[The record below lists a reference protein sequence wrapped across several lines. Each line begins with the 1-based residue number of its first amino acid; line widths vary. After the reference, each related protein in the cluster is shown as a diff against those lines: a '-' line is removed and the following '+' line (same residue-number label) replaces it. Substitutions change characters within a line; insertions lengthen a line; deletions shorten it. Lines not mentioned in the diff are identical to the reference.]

1 MRWSAA
7 LVLPLLALTLFSG
20 TGVQAKPPQAVSEI
34 DDPTI
39 KAFKARGLAAV
50 VNHADCGGGSYS
62 VVNSP
67 DGTSVSV
74 LFDNFTA
81 QGNQAVAGVA
91 RTNCA
96 VRIPLNLPPG
106 YSLGVFRMD
115 YRGFAHLDPGQ
126 SAQLSVDYGVGRQGR
141 GRNFKRGLK
150 GAFDGD
156 FSFVENIGAGLMK
169 RAGCGEDA
177 ALNLAAALDLRPNG
191 GSPEAV
197 VTLDSIDGAARGG
210 VTFYIDLRKCRT

>member
-20 TGVQAKPPQAVSEI
+20 TGVQAKPPQAFSEI

-81 QGNQAVAGVA
+81 QGKQAVAGVA

-191 GSPEAV
+191 GSPESV
-197 VTLDSIDGAARGG
+197 VTLDSIDGSASGG
-210 VTFYIDLRKCRT
+210 VVFYVDLKKCRP

>member
-1 MRWSAA
+1 MRWSVALAA
-7 LVLPLLALTLFSG
+7 PLFALALSCG
-20 TGVQAKPPQAVSEI
+20 TEVQAKPPQAVAEI
-34 DDPTI
+34 DDATI
-39 KAFKARGLAAV
+39 QAFRARGLAVAV
-50 VNHADCGGGSYS
+50 SQADCGGGSYS

-81 QGNQAVAGVA
+81 QGAQAVAGMV
-91 RTNCA
+91 RTNCT

-126 SAQLSVDYGVGRQGR
+126 SAQLTVDYGVGRRGR
-141 GRNFKRGLK
+141 GRNFRRGLK

-156 FSFVENIGAGLMK
+156 FSFAENIGAGLMK

-177 ALNLAAALDLRPNG
+177 ALNLAATLDLRPNG
-191 GSPEAV
+191 GSREAV
-197 VTLDSIDGAARGG
+197 VTLDSIDGAASGG
-210 VTFYIDLRKCRT
+210 VTFHIDLKRCRV

>member
-7 LVLPLLALTLFSG
+7 LTLPLLALTLSG
-20 TGVQAKPPQAVSEI
+20 ASAQAKPPQALSEA
-34 DDPTI
+34 DDPTVRS
-39 KAFKARGLAAV
+39 FKARGLAAV
-50 VNHADCGGGSYS
+50 VTQADCGGGSYS

-81 QGNQAVAGVA
+81 SGAQAVAGAA
-91 RTNCA
+91 RTNC
-96 VRIPLNLPPG
+96 VVQIPLNLPAG

-115 YRGFAHLDPGQ
+115 YRGFAHLDAGQ

-141 GRNFKRGLK
+141 GRNFRRGVQ
-150 GAFDGD
+150 GAYGAD
-156 FSFVENIGAGLMK
+156 FVFSENIGAGLMK

-177 ALNLAAALDLRPNG
+177 ALNLAATLNLRPNG
-191 GSPEAV
+191 GSQEAL
-197 VTLDSIDGAARGG
+197 VTLDSLDGTSRRG
-210 VTFYIDLRKCRT
+210 VVFHVDLKKCRN

>member
-7 LVLPLLALTLFSG
+7 LVLPLVALTLFAG
-20 TGVQAKPPQAVSEI
+20 TGVQAKPLQADSEI

-81 QGNQAVAGVA
+81 QGNQAAAGVA

-115 YRGFAHLDPGQ
+115 YRGFAHLDPRQ
-126 SAQLSVDYGVGRQGR
+126 TAQLSVDYGVGRQGR
-141 GRNFKRGLK
+141 GRNFRRGLK

-177 ALNLAAALDLRPNG
+177 SLNLAAALDLRSNG

-197 VTLDSIDGAARGG
+197 VTLDSIDGSASGG
-210 VTFYIDLRKCRT
+210 VIFYVDLKKCRP

>member
-1 MRWSAA
+1 MRWSVA
-7 LVLPLLALTLFSG
+7 LVLPLAALTLSHG
-20 TGVQAKPPQAVSEI
+20 TGVQARPLQADSEVE
-34 DDPTI
+34 DPTI
-39 KAFKARGLAAV
+39 RAFRARGLAV
-50 VNHADCGGGSYS
+50 VAHQADCGGGSYS

-81 QGNQAVAGVA
+81 RGAQAVAGVV

-115 YRGFAHLDPGQ
+115 YRGFAHLDPRQ

-141 GRNFKRGLK
+141 GRNFRRGLK

-177 ALNLAAALDLRPNG
+177 ALNLAATLDLRPNG
-191 GSPEAV
+191 GSREAV
-197 VTLDSIDGAARGG
+197 VTLDSIDGSAPGG
-210 VTFYIDLRKCRT
+210 VIFHIDLKKCRP

>member
-7 LVLPLLALTLFSG
+7 LTLPLLALTLSG
-20 TGVQAKPPQAVSEI
+20 ASAQAKPPQALSEA
-34 DDPTI
+34 DDPMVRS
-39 KAFKARGLAAV
+39 FKARGLADVATQ
-50 VNHADCGGGSYS
+50 ADCGGGSYS

-81 QGNQAVAGVA
+81 SGAQAVAGAA
-91 RTNCA
+91 RTTCA
-96 VRIPLNLPPG
+96 VRIPLNLPAG

-115 YRGFAHLDPGQ
+115 YRGFAHLDAGQ

-141 GRNFKRGLK
+141 GRNFRRGVQ
-150 GAFDGD
+150 GAYDAD
-156 FSFVENIGAGLMK
+156 FAFSENIGAGLMK

-177 ALNLAAALDLRPNG
+177 ALNLAATLDLRPNG
-191 GSPEAV
+191 GSQEAV
-197 VTLDSIDGAARGG
+197 VTLDSLDGTARRG
-210 VTFYIDLRKCRT
+210 VVFHVDLKKCRN

>member
-7 LVLPLLALTLFSG
+7 LVLPLFALTLSSG
-20 TGVQAKPPQAVSEI
+20 TGVQAKPPRAISEAG
-34 DDPTI
+34 DPTI
-39 KAFKARGLAAV
+39 RAFKTRGLAVAV
-50 VNHADCGGGSYS
+50 DQADCGGGSYS

-81 QGNQAVAGVA
+81 RGSQAVAGVV

-96 VRIPLNLPPG
+96 VRIPLNLPAG

-126 SAQLSVDYGVGRQGR
+126 GAHLSVDYGVGRQGR
-141 GRNFKRGLK
+141 GRSFRRGLK

-156 FSFVENIGAGLMK
+156 FSFVEIIGSGLMK
-169 RAGCGEDA
+169 RAGCGEGA
-177 ALNLAAALDLRPNG
+177 ALNLSATLDLRPNG
-191 GSPEAV
+191 GSQEAV
-197 VTLDSIDGAARGG
+197 VTLDSIDGSALGG
-210 VTFYIDLRKCRT
+210 VIFYVDLKKCHP